1 MYRFLFDLV
10 LRRVDPERAHRL
22 GKGTLQLARATSP
35 GRALVRRWVGPPDP
49 ILAVRAWGLTFSSPL
64 GVAAGLDKDASWYED
79 LLALGFGHV
88 EVGTVTALPQ
98 AGNPAPRIV
107 RVTDDRALINR
118 MGFPGPGARAVA
130 EHLVRP
136 SRGPGV
142 VGVNVGKS
150 RAVETAAAAADYAE
164 SVRLLAPLADY
175 ININI
180 SSPNTPGLRQL
191 QSPDQLRGLVT
202 EVRRQLDQLGRPLP
216 LLIKLAPDLEDP
228 QLDQIAKLA
237 LELDLDGIV
246 AVNTTVDR
254 SGLRSDARRLQA
266 FEGGG
271 VSGRPL
277 APRAEQVLRRLRE
290 TVGPEGS
297 RTPTMCGDACKPGLR
312 SYRPTPG
319 SSMEARVGR
328 RGSTANWPSGR
339 GRRVCNP
346 SRTSSIPGS
355 ERLRQTR
362 RCDGESVRL
371 GCRRSAGR
379 RCRVVRARSRR
390 PPPGA
395 GQGARGAA
403 DRTAPRCGQPDL

>member
-10 LRRVDPERAHRL
+10 LRWVDPERAHGL
-22 GKGTLQLARATSP
+22 GKRTLQLVRATSP

-107 RVTDDRALINR
+107 RVPDDRALINR

-130 EHLVRP
+130 GHLAGP
-136 SRGPGV
+136 SRRVGV

-150 RAVETAAAAADYAE
+150 RDVDAAAAAPDYAE

-175 ININI
+175 LTINV

-202 EVRRQLDQLGRPLP
+202 EVRRQLDQLGRRLP
-216 LLIKLAPDLEDP
+216 LLIKLAPDLDDL

-277 APRAEQVLRRLRE
+277 APRAEEVLRRLRE
-290 TVGPEGS
+290 
-297 RTPTMCGDACKPGLR
+297 A
-312 SYRPTPG
+312 
-319 SSMEARVGR
+319 VGR
-328 RGSTANWPSGR
+328 RI
-339 GRRVCNP
+339 V
-346 SRTSSIPGS
+346 
-355 ERLRQTR
+355 L
-362 RCDGESVRL
+362 V
-371 GCRRSAGR
+371 SAGGVEDADDVWR
-379 RCRVVRARSRR
+379 RLQAGATLIQAYTGFIYGGPGWTSQINRQLAERVRA
-390 PPPGA
+390 A
-395 GQGARGAA
+395 GLQSIQDLIHSGVGPAPA
-403 DRTAPRCGQPDL
+403 DTAPRW